1 MEPNLMSG
9 SLAVLSVTFNLA
21 LGLVLGASIGL
32 ERQWRQ
38 RHAGLATHALV
49 AVGAAAFTSVPG
61 LLPSVGDA
69 TRMGAQVVTGIGF
82 LGAGLIMRDGLSVRG
97 LSTAATVWATGAV
110 GVLAGYGLRIEGA
123 ETAAFIIAANLLL
136 SRAGSWIERLRPDPG
151 MAERFYVIDLTCAA
165 RDEATVR
172 TQLLQAVSAR
182 GLRLQG
188 LESHTV
194 EGSSRVEVEAT
205 VYTARQEDTLV
216 ERLVGELS
224 LLPHIHATGWTST
237 APPE

>member
-1 MEPNLMSG
+1 M
-9 SLAVLSVTFNLA
+9 
-21 LGLVLGASIGL
+21 
-32 ERQWRQ
+32 
-38 RHAGLATHALV
+38 
-49 AVGAAAFTSVPG
+49 
-61 LLPSVGDA
+61 
-69 TRMGAQVVTGIGF
+69 
-82 LGAGLIMRDGLSVRG
+82 
-97 LSTAATVWATGAV
+97 
-110 GVLAGYGLRIEGA
+110 
-123 ETAAFIIAANLLL
+123 
-136 SRAGSWIERLRPDPG
+136 
-151 MAERFYVIDLTCAA
+151 IDLTCAA

>member
-1 MEPNLMSG
+1 MEPNLTSG
-9 SLAVLSVTFNLA
+9 NLAVLSVTLNLA

-69 TRMGAQVVTGIGF
+69 TRMGAQVVTDIGF

-110 GVLAGYGLRIEGA
+110 GVLAGYGLP
-123 ETAAFIIAANLLL
+123 
-136 SRAGSWIERLRPDPG
+136 SRPRRPPSSSS
-151 MAERFYVIDLTCAA
+151 EPTSCSH
-165 RDEATVR
+165 VR
-172 TQLLQAVSAR
+172 AP
-182 GLRLQG
+182 
-188 LESHTV
+188 
-194 EGSSRVEVEAT
+194 GSSDCGRSPGWPSGST
-205 VYTARQEDTLV
+205 SSSSHARPGT
-216 ERLVGELS
+216 RR
-224 LLPHIHATGWTST
+224 PC
-237 APPE
+237 APSSSRR